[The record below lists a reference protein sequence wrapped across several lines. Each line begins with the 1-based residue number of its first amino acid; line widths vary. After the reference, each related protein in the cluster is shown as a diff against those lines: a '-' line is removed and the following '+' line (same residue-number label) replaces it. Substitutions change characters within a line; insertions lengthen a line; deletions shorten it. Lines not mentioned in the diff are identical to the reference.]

1 MRKKCSIMHN
11 YQIKLEQFEGPL
23 DLLLQLTEQEKLD
36 ITRVS
41 LAKIA
46 DQYLEYIANTHDIT
60 LGHLAD
66 FLSVASRLILIKSK
80 ALLPL
85 LEFTEE
91 EEEEIKD
98 LEYQLAEYKKF
109 KEAAKNLANL
119 YDLPEMCFSREG
131 FSGLGVVFYP
141 PENITSEDLK
151 KTFSKI
157 LGEIPIIEKLEEE
170 MVKEVLTLEEKIV
183 HLQSTLKERVQ
194 TSFSELVANAVDKV
208 EIVVSFLAM
217 LEMVKQKLIHV
228 EQGELFSEIQ
238 MKHREQHTVTSN
250 Q

>member
-1 MRKKCSIMHN
+1 MHI
-11 YQIKLEQFEGPL
+11 YQIKTEQFEGPL
-23 DLLLQLTEQEKLD
+23 DLLLQMTEDQKLD

-46 DQYLEYIANTHDIT
+46 DQYLEYIANTQNIT
-60 LGHLAD
+60 LEHLAD

-80 ALLPL
+80 ALLPM

-98 LEYQLAEYKKF
+98 LEYQLAQYKKF

-119 YDLPEMCFSREG
+119 YDAPDMSFSREG
-131 FSGLGVVFYP
+131 FSGLGIVFCP
-141 PENITSEDLK
+141 PENITKEDLF

-157 LGEIPIIEKLEEE
+157 LGEIPVLEKLEEE
-170 MVKEVLTLEEKIV
+170 MVREVLTLEEKII
-183 HLQSTLKERVQ
+183 HLQNTLREKVQ
-194 TSFSELVANAVDKV
+194 TSFSELVANTEDKI

-228 EQGELFSEIQ
+228 EQGELFSEIRL
-238 MKHREQHTVTSN
+238 KHVTEKN
-250 Q
+250 L

>member
-1 MRKKCSIMHN
+1 MHN
-11 YQIKLEQFEGPL
+11 YQIKIEQFEGPL
-23 DLLLQLTEQEKLD
+23 DLLLQMTEDQKLD

-46 DQYLEYIANTHDIT
+46 DQYLEYIANTQNIT
-60 LGHLAD
+60 LEHLAD

-80 ALLPL
+80 ALLPM

-109 KEAAKNLANL
+109 KEASKNLANL
-119 YDLPEMCFSREG
+119 YDTPDMSFSREG
-131 FSGLGVVFYP
+131 FSGLGIVFYP
-141 PENITSEDLK
+141 PENIVSEDLMK
-151 KTFSKI
+151 AFSKI
-157 LGEIPIIEKLEEE
+157 LGEIPILEKLEEE
-170 MVKEVLTLEEKIV
+170 MVREVLTLEEKIE
-183 HLQSTLKERVQ
+183 HLQNTLREKIQ
-194 TSFSELVANAVDKV
+194 TSFSELVANAEDKI

-238 MKHREQHTVTSN
+238 LKHITKK
-250 Q
+250 

>member
-1 MRKKCSIMHN
+1 MAYH
-11 YQIKLEQFEGPL
+11 IKIEQFEGPL

-46 DQYLEYIANTHDIT
+46 DQYLAYIAEAKDIT
-60 LGHLAD
+60 LAHLAD
-66 FLSVASRLILIKSK
+66 FLTVASRLILIKSK
-80 ALLPL
+80 ALLPM

-109 KEAAKNLANL
+109 KDASKGVA
-119 YDLPEMCFSREG
+119 DLFDSSRVSFSREG
-131 FSGLGVVFYP
+131 FSGLGMVFYP
-141 PENITSEDLK
+141 PENITAQDLQK
-151 KTFSKI
+151 AFAKV

-170 MVKEVLTLEEKIV
+170 MVNEILTLEDKIV
-183 HLQSTLKERVQ
+183 HLQNTLRERVT
-194 TSFSELVANAVDKV
+194 TSFSELVANAKDKV

-217 LEMVKQKLIHV
+217 LELVKQKIIHV
-228 EQGELFSEIQ
+228 EQGELFSEINL
-238 MKHREQHTVTSN
+238 KHIEK
-250 Q
+250 